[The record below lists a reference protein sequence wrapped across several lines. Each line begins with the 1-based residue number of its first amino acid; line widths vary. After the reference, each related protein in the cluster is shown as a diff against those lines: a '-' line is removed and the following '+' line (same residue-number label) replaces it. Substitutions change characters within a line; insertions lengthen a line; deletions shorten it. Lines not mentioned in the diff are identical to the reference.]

1 MSDYSTHSL
10 CCGIKAL
17 GGLWSIIR
25 ALVNQINL
33 KMTSCIIM
41 PGARAGG
48 RDPNLEKISV
58 ELICPV
64 VLTGLFLAGS
74 PLWILVHSHSF
85 QLGID
90 SKVRSCD
97 LHRRMVTGDKIT
109 LLEHHTAPLV
119 ALVWLDVRDF
129 CSFCF
134 TSERRH
140 NRQREGGRALL
151 WADKVLTIRLCNT
164 KEGDHLGQ
172 MVQVDEGRCN
182 HIVQPSF
189 CATPPCNASEA
200 VSSSETW
207 HQHPVLPAHSPCC
220 MHFCSGTGDG
230 KQPVSPVS
238 AVEWGPAWLLSLL
251 QL

>member
-1 MSDYSTHSL
+1 
-10 CCGIKAL
+10 
-17 GGLWSIIR
+17 
-25 ALVNQINL
+25 
-33 KMTSCIIM
+33 M

-119 ALVWLDVRDF
+119 ALV
-129 CSFCF
+129 
-134 TSERRH
+134 
-140 NRQREGGRALL
+140 
-151 WADKVLTIRLCNT
+151 
-164 KEGDHLGQ
+164 
-172 MVQVDEGRCN
+172 
-182 HIVQPSF
+182 
-189 CATPPCNASEA
+189 
-200 VSSSETW
+200 
-207 HQHPVLPAHSPCC
+207 
-220 MHFCSGTGDG
+220 
-230 KQPVSPVS
+230 
-238 AVEWGPAWLLSLL
+238 
-251 QL
+251 